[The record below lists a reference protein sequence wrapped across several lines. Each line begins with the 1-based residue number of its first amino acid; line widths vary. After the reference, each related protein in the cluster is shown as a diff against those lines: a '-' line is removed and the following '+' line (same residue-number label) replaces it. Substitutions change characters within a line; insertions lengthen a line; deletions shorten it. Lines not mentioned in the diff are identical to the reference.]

1 MLRNHK
7 TYQTE
12 KTMERALFMYTYSI
26 GVRVP
31 MDHITRITWEMGPNS
46 ILDSQGV
53 TCMYTGAFWMLPV

>member
-1 MLRNHK
+1 
-7 TYQTE
+7 
-12 KTMERALFMYTYSI
+12 MERALFMYTYSI

-53 TCMYTGAFWMLPV
+53 TCMYTGAFWMLPE